1 MYAGESWTYVGMIGK
16 KNDCESDKLD
26 AYNCMIKDKTNIV
39 ELTKKDRTWV
49 CGSDAE
55 LKKYTES
62 NMSLSDKVYIA
73 ISFLFFLP
81 VEKDIYYFD
90 FFDKF
95 DSSERQYER
104 MKDQI
109 LNEDSFYIK
118 KEIKKDKNY
127 RDKYNTEY
135 KKILKLFFNND
146 ESLKTFF
153 KIILDVTKDV
163 KKERKQEI
171 LEQIKDEKYNHFRIK
186 KAFIKKYY
194 DSEVKVV
201 EFLKSSKYLELYNFV
216 YSSEFFN
223 GYSKEKFEYYSI
235 LYEKV
240 RFSDGIRRYMKEEK
254 IEQKNFFKNLQGI
267 SEQMYI
273 KITNWERGTSIEKIE
288 DFFRELLK
296 ITYKKVCK
304 DEDGKISNLKN
315 KDEIEK
321 FLREE
326 KRSIKEV
333 KLCAPI
339 KENMFEISDIEE
351 IKEKIKKINYKNM
364 NFDKGLDDSIKFENR
379 FFGEIEKLK
388 KEVEFIGQKLL
399 SITSLNE
406 EKFFNDKSNQ
416 LIIQEAIEKLE
427 KHIRDIENLKD
438 NLKKVASEQEK
449 YRNRLRETGI
459 KINNDLPF
467 LKSLLSYYKE
477 KKYKNEFPFFFEW
490 NEYNISFIEIVYS
503 LFVEQEK
510 NTEENLTKKNKI
522 ATEIIMKYLEIKYE
536 KELISSEY
544 KIDILKE
551 MYKNI
556 TSIEKMYKG
565 LSEFNLEEHLGEKVK
580 SIEEKVNARYAQRFN
595 DERIL
600 ESRYDLKEKEQY

>member
-1 MYAGESWTYVGMIGK
+1 MYVGESWTYVGMIGK

-39 ELTKKDRTWV
+39 ESTKKDRTWV

-104 MKDQI
+104 MRDQI
-109 LNEDSFYIK
+109 VIEDSLDIK

-135 KKILKLFFNND
+135 KKILKLFLNND

-216 YSSEFFN
+216 YSSKFFN
-223 GYSKEKFEYYSI
+223 EYSKEKFEYYSI

-273 KITNWERGTSIEKIE
+273 KITNWERATSIEKIE

-304 DEDGKISNLKN
+304 DEKEKINKLKN
-315 KDEIEK
+315 KDKIKK
-321 FLREE
+321 FLQEE
-326 KRSIKEV
+326 KRVIKEV

-339 KENMFEISDIEE
+339 KENMFETGDIEE
-351 IKEKIKKINYKNM
+351 IKEKIKKIDYKNM
-364 NFDKGLDDSIKFENR
+364 NFDKDLDDSIKFENR

-406 EKFFNDKSNQ
+406 KNFFCDKSNQ
-416 LIIQEAIEKLE
+416 PTIQEAIEKLE

-449 YRNRLRETGI
+449 YRNRLKELGI
-459 KINNDLPF
+459 KIDNDLPF

-477 KKYKNEFPFFFEW
+477 KKNKDEFPFFYEW
-490 NEYNISFIEIVYS
+490 NEYRISFIEIVYS

-510 NTEENLTKKNKI
+510 NTEEDLTKKNKI

-556 TSIEKMYKG
+556 TSIEKMHKG
-565 LSEFNLEEHLGEKVK
+565 LNEFDLEEYLGEKVK

-595 DERIL
+595 DERLL
-600 ESRYDLKEKEQY
+600 ESWSDLKEKEQY

>member
-1 MYAGESWTYVGMIGK
+1 MYVGESWTYVGMIGK

-39 ELTKKDRTWV
+39 ESTKKDRTWV

-104 MKDQI
+104 MRDQI
-109 LNEDSFYIK
+109 VIEDSLDIK

-135 KKILKLFFNND
+135 KKILKLFLNND

-216 YSSEFFN
+216 YSSKFFN
-223 GYSKEKFEYYSI
+223 EYSKEKFEYYSI

-273 KITNWERGTSIEKIE
+273 KITNWERATSIEKIE

-296 ITYKKVCK
+296 ITYKKVCGNEK
-304 DEDGKISNLKN
+304 EKINKLKN
-315 KDEIEK
+315 KDKIKK
-321 FLREE
+321 FLQEE
-326 KRSIKEV
+326 KRVIKEA

-339 KENMFEISDIEE
+339 KENMFEIKDIEE
-351 IKEKIKKINYKNM
+351 IKEKIKKIDYKNM
-364 NFDKGLDDSIKFENR
+364 NFDKDLDDSIKFENR

-406 EKFFNDKSNQ
+406 KKFFCDKSNQ
-416 LIIQEAIEKLE
+416 PTIQEAIEKLE

-459 KINNDLPF
+459 KIDNDLPF

>member
-1 MYAGESWTYVGMIGK
+1 MYVGESWTYVGMIGK

-39 ELTKKDRTWV
+39 ESTKKDRTWV

-104 MKDQI
+104 MRDQI
-109 LNEDSFYIK
+109 VIEDSLDIK

-135 KKILKLFFNND
+135 KKILKLFLNND

-216 YSSEFFN
+216 YSSKFFN
-223 GYSKEKFEYYSI
+223 EYSKEKFEYYSI

-273 KITNWERGTSIEKIE
+273 KITNWERATSIEKIE

-296 ITYKKVCK
+296 ITYKKVCGNEK
-304 DEDGKISNLKN
+304 EKINKLKN
-315 KDEIEK
+315 KDKIKK
-321 FLREE
+321 FLQEE
-326 KRSIKEV
+326 KRVIKEA

-339 KENMFEISDIEE
+339 KENMFEIKDIEE
-351 IKEKIKKINYKNM
+351 IKEKIKKIDYKNM
-364 NFDKGLDDSIKFENR
+364 NFDKDLDDSIKFENR

-406 EKFFNDKSNQ
+406 KKFFCDKSNQ
-416 LIIQEAIEKLE
+416 PTIQEAIEKLE

-449 YRNRLRETGI
+449 YRNRLKELGI
-459 KINNDLPF
+459 KIDNDLPF

>member
-1 MYAGESWTYVGMIGK
+1 MIGK

-39 ELTKKDRTWV
+39 ESTKKDRTWV

-104 MKDQI
+104 MRDQI
-109 LNEDSFYIK
+109 VIEDSLDIK

-135 KKILKLFFNND
+135 KKILKLFLNND

-216 YSSEFFN
+216 YSSKFFN
-223 GYSKEKFEYYSI
+223 EYSKEKFEYYSI

-273 KITNWERGTSIEKIE
+273 KITNWERATSIEKIE

-304 DEDGKISNLKN
+304 DEKEKINKLKN
-315 KDEIEK
+315 KDKIKK
-321 FLREE
+321 FLQEE
-326 KRSIKEV
+326 ERVIKEV

-339 KENMFEISDIEE
+339 KENMFETGDIEE
-351 IKEKIKKINYKNM
+351 IKEKIKKIDYKNM
-364 NFDKGLDDSIKFENR
+364 NFDKDLDDSIKFENR

-406 EKFFNDKSNQ
+406 KKFFCDKSNQ
-416 LIIQEAIEKLE
+416 PTIQEAIEKLE

-449 YRNRLRETGI
+449 YRNRLKELGI
-459 KINNDLPF
+459 KIDNDLPF

-477 KKYKNEFPFFFEW
+477 KKNKNEPPFFYEW
-490 NEYNISFIEIVYS
+490 NEYRISFIKIVYS

-510 NTEENLTKKNKI
+510 NTEEDLTKKNKI

-556 TSIEKMYKG
+556 TSIEKMHKG
-565 LSEFNLEEHLGEKVK
+565 LNEFDLEEYLGEKVK

-595 DERIL
+595 DELLL
-600 ESRYDLKEKEQY
+600 ESWSDLKEKEQY